1 MTERE
6 SIFRSV
12 ARLLVIAVS
21 VHLSVLA
28 AEVFAQASFFQGKTI
43 TIVQGRDPGG
53 SGDLR
58 VRALVPFL
66 EKYIPGNPKIVMEF
80 MPGGGSRKAANYLF
94 RTAKPDGLTIG
105 NLSGGMVSLAVLG
118 ESGILYD
125 LDKFNYLGS
134 PYSTYHAVLVS
145 RKEAGLDTIEK
156 LRATPGLKLGAQSV
170 GFSTFLEARV
180 FAYILG
186 LKDTSFIAGYSG
198 VELDPALLRGEIDL
212 RSNGADTIVQ
222 RNKDWLK
229 GGVVNFHAITETPK
243 GEKHPAF
250 PNLPEIETFAKTP
263 LDRKIIA
270 MQRAF
275 RVTGTPFVLPPATPK
290 DRVQTLQD
298 AFRKTYK
305 DPEFAKHYQK
315 LTSDEPSPLLPE
327 DHEKAIRDVPRERE
341 AVEVF
346 KRLANAVALP
356 PRR

>member
-1 MTERE
+1 
-6 SIFRSV
+6 
-12 ARLLVIAVS
+12 
-21 VHLSVLA
+21 
-28 AEVFAQASFFQGKTI
+28 
-43 TIVQGRDPGG
+43 
-53 SGDLR
+53 
-58 VRALVPFL
+58 
-66 EKYIPGNPKIVMEF
+66 
-80 MPGGGSRKAANYLF
+80 
-94 RTAKPDGLTIG
+94 
-105 NLSGGMVSLAVLG
+105 
-118 ESGILYD
+118 
-125 LDKFNYLGS
+125 
-134 PYSTYHAVLVS
+134 
-145 RKEAGLDTIEK
+145 
-156 LRATPGLKLGAQSV
+156 
-170 GFSTFLEARV
+170 V

-250 PNLPEIETFAKTP
+250 PNLPEIETFAKSP
-263 LDRKIIA
+263 LDRKIIT

-290 DRVQTLQD
+290 DRVEILQD

-315 LTSDEPSPLLPE
+315 LTTDEPSPLLPE
-327 DHEKAIRDVPRERE
+327 DHEKAIRDVPRDRE

>member
-1 MTERE
+1 MTRGE
-6 SIFRSV
+6 SNFRSLT
-12 ARLLVIAVS
+12 RLLVIAAWA
-21 VHLSVLA
+21 HLSLLT
-28 AEVFAQASFFQGKTI
+28 AEVFAQASFFQGKTL

-66 EKYIPGNPKIVMEF
+66 EKYIPGSPKIVMEF

-125 LDKFNYLGS
+125 LDKFTYLGS

-250 PNLPEIETFAKTP
+250 PNLPEIETFAKSP

-290 DRVQTLQD
+290 DRVEILQD

-315 LTSDEPSPLLPE
+315 LTTDEPSPLLPE
-327 DHEKAIRDVPRERE
+327 DHEKAIRDVPRDKE